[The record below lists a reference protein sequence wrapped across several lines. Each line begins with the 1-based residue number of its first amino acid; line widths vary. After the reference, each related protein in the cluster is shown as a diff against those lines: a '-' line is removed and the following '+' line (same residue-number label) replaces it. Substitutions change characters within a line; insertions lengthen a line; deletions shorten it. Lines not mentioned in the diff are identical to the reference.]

1 MDRVRG
7 RLEAP
12 FDGRARAACRSSA
25 GEAQRARWR
34 QYRSVWAFVEGGA
47 CRRAT
52 ILRHFG
58 DRSTPEP
65 SVPCCD
71 VCAPELV
78 PAAPTAAAR
87 HAAAAVAGGAAP
99 GGLDAAIVEVVSI
112 AEPSVGRTRTV
123 EILRGGRSQAL
134 RRHAYDGLPLY
145 GTFGHLAAGEVLER
159 VDALLAAGRLRSTGG
174 AYPKLR
180 VVAEARAA

>member
-1 MDRVRG
+1 
-7 RLEAP
+7 
-12 FDGRARAACRSSA
+12 
-25 GEAQRARWR
+25 
-34 QYRSVWAFVEGGA
+34 
-47 CRRAT
+47 
-52 ILRHFG
+52 
-58 DRSTPEP
+58 
-65 SVPCCD
+65 
-71 VCAPELV
+71 
-78 PAAPTAAAR
+78 
-87 HAAAAVAGGAAP
+87 
-99 GGLDAAIVEVVSI
+99 
-112 AEPSVGRTRTV
+112 V